1 MKPTFQPG
9 RNIAMKVPAHEYQ
22 RTLAFYR
29 ETLAL
34 EELTPAG
41 AEGEHTPRFDF
52 GGKVLKLDLGRD
64 QRNTFAG
71 DALQH
76 FVPSAPFTF
85 LGVEG

>member
-34 EELTPAG
+34 EELTP
-41 AEGEHTPRFDF
+41 
-52 GGKVLKLDLGRD
+52 GGR
-64 QRNTFAG
+64 
-71 DALQH
+71 
-76 FVPSAPFTF
+76 
-85 LGVEG
+85 